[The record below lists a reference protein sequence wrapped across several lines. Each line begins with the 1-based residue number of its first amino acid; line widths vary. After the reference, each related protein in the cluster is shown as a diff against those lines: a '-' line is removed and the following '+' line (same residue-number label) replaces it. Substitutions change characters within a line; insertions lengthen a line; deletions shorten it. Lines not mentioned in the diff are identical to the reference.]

1 MSKTK
6 DYKRIISAVYDDKT
20 IRVYQA
26 YNKEIA
32 EGAIK
37 NQHFV
42 DPWLTTRTTWIKP
55 SLCWMMYRAGYG
67 YKDKNQERILAI
79 DIKREAFE
87 WILDTYYGEGYNQ
100 KENGNTDDL
109 KCYSKN
115 SLLIQWD
122 PERSIKIGKFQNG
135 LRSIQIGIKPALT
148 QKYNNEWITEI
159 NDITDIVHQIKKEI
173 DDGNMEK
180 AISLLPNEK
189 IYTPKNVKF

>member
-1 MSKTK
+1 MSNKN
-6 DYKRIISAVYDDKT
+6 YKRIIKAVYNDET

-32 EGAIK
+32 EGAVK

-87 WILDTYYGEGYNQ
+87 FILDSYYSDSN
-100 KENGNTDDL
+100 KNNNENDL
-109 KCYSKN
+109 RACVRN
-115 SLLIQWD
+115 SIVIQWD
-122 PERSIKIGKFQNG
+122 PERSIKIGKLENG
-135 LRSIQIGIKPALT
+135 ELRSIQIGIKPALT
-148 QKYNNEWITEI
+148 QKYNKEWITEI
-159 NDITDIVHQIKKEI
+159 NDITDIVHQIKREI
-173 DDGNMEK
+173 DDGNIEK
-180 AISLLPNEK
+180 AISLLPIEK
-189 IYTPKNVKF
+189 VYTPKNVKF